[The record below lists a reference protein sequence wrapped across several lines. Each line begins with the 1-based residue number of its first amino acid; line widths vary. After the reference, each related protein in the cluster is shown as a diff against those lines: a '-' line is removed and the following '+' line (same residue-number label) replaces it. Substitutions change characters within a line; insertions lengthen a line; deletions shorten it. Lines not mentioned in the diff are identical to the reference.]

1 MNKKLLLL
9 VLSVVCV
16 GWVSAQESYKYLSL
30 DMKRME
36 DVRST
41 EAGRNERTGWIKRAD
56 EQLKKGPYSVTYKK
70 VLPPSGD
77 KHDYISMGPYWWPNP
92 KRPTA
97 CLMSVGMESAI
108 RKGISIRMPA
118 NCRK

>member
-41 EAGRNERTGWIKRAD
+41 EAGRNERTGWIKR
-56 EQLKKGPYSVTYKK
+56 PMNS
-70 VLPPSGD
+70 
-77 KHDYISMGPYWWPNP
+77 
-92 KRPTA
+92 
-97 CLMSVGMESAI
+97 
-108 RKGISIRMPA
+108 
-118 NCRK
+118 